1 MITQYRI
8 MLGSIAEHRLY
19 SDSAY
24 HLYACLLEQLEE
36 DAAQWLHEYG
46 MVSQFLDFSK
56 GDQCYHWTLNL
67 LNDDTAAVLNPV
79 MEKLT
84 SVSIENQ
91 EFPILERSVEVVG
104 LEDLLS
110 RGREMTNRRSVM
122 RFCTPTAFKQNG
134 RYMIFPQERLIL
146 QSLIMQW
153 NEVFPMCTLDD
164 EDAFQALL
172 SGIRVIDYQLRTS
185 RFSLKGVRIP
195 GYTGSC
201 VLEARLALPLQELWN
216 TLLAF
221 ANYAGIGIKTGLGM
235 GGISAYQRNKDHP
248 LSQ

>member
-84 SVSIENQ
+84 SVTIENQ

-110 RGREMTNRRSVM
+110 RGREVTHSCDSFMS
-122 RFCTPTAFKQNG
+122 
-134 RYMIFPQERLIL
+134 
-146 QSLIMQW
+146 
-153 NEVFPMCTLDD
+153 
-164 EDAFQALL
+164 L
-172 SGIRVIDYQLRTS
+172 SGPWSESKVKLTWVTAVTEP
-185 RFSLKGVRIP
+185 LLP
-195 GYTGSC
+195 TG
-201 VLEARLALPLQELWN
+201 
-216 TLLAF
+216 
-221 ANYAGIGIKTGLGM
+221 
-235 GGISAYQRNKDHP
+235 
-248 LSQ
+248 